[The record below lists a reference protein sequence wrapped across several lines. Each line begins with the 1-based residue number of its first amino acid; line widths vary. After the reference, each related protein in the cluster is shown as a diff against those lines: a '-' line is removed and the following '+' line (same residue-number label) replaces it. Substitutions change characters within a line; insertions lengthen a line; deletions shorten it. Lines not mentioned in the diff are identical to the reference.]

1 MESSRCLKLIYSSQ
15 GLATA
20 MGASLPTRS
29 FLGVLLRPRTLLLVG
44 DLDRG
49 DLEVRDLTGV
59 LERFRMGDLL
69 GLSLRPELR
78 LLLRCGLRL
87 LLRSGLRLL
96 LRSGLRL
103 LRSILRL
110 LTGLYLRTGLR
121 LPGL

>member
-20 MGASLPTRS
+20 MDASLPTRS

-69 GLSLRPELR
+69 GLGLRSE
-78 LLLRCGLRL
+78 LRL

-96 LRSGLRL
+96 LRAGLRL

-110 LTGLYLRTGLR
+110 LTGLYLRNGLYLRAGLR